1 MKTYTHLTTDERV
14 ALMLMQGQGL
24 SLRSISR
31 HLNRHVSSLSRELK
45 RNRTAP
51 HYDVIQ
57 ACALARQRRSKAR
70 RLSRLLPES
79 ELFQVVAKMLK
90 SGWSPQ
96 QIAARL
102 KLQWPDRPELHVS
115 HESIYLAIYTHPRGE
130 LKRQLISY
138 LRQGHG
144 KRRLRTVSA
153 GRRER
158 YPTDL
163 SIHLRPPEVEDRLVP
178 GHWESDLIMGAGNRS
193 AVATMVERTSRFVV
207 LAKLDRPTA
216 ECAAQAITRE
226 MSRMAPSLLK
236 TMTHD
241 QGSEMSRHR
250 EITAQTG
257 MKIYFADPHSPWQ
270 RGSNENTNG
279 LLRQYLPKGTDLSGV
294 SQERLD
300 EIADLLNTRPRQTLG
315 WKFPVEVL
323 VEYLQLSLSNNL
335 QTIN

>member
-14 ALMLMQGQGL
+14 VLMLMQDQGL

-31 HLNRHVSSLSRELK
+31 HLGRHASTLSRELR
-45 RNRTAP
+45 RNSPTR

-57 ACALARQRRSKAR
+57 ACALARDRRTKPR
-70 RLSRLLPES
+70 RPPRLLPSS
-79 ELFQVVAKMLK
+79 ELFQVVCEMLK
-90 SGWSPQ
+90 RGWSPQ
-96 QIAARL
+96 QIASRL
-102 KLQWPDRPELHVS
+102 KLQWPDRPEFHVS
-115 HESIYLAIYTHPRGE
+115 HESIYLAIYAYPRGE

-144 KRRLRTVSA
+144 KRRRRTA
-153 GRRER
+153 IPGWRER
-158 YPTDL
+158 YPADL

-178 GHWESDLIMGAGNRS
+178 GHWESDLIMGASNRS

-207 LAKLDRPTA
+207 LAKLDEPTA
-216 ECAAQAITRE
+216 ECAAQAITQE

-241 QGSEMSRHR
+241 QGSEMARHQD
-250 EITAQTG
+250 ITASTG
-257 MKIYFADPHSPWQ
+257 LKIYFAAPHSPWQ

-279 LLRQYLPKGTDLSGV
+279 LLRQYLPKGTDLSVV

-300 EIADLLNTRPRQTLG
+300 EIAELLNTRPRQTLG
-315 WKFPVEVL
+315 WRFPVEVL
-323 VEYLQLSLSNNL
+323 VDHLQLSVSNNL
-335 QTIN
+335 ETIN

>member
-1 MKTYTHLTTDERV
+1 
-14 ALMLMQGQGL
+14 MQKL
-24 SLRSISR
+24 
-31 HLNRHVSSLSRELK
+31 LNLVPFSSDP
-45 RNRTAP
+45 NFF
-51 HYDVIQ
+51 
-57 ACALARQRRSKAR
+57 C
-70 RLSRLLPES
+70 
-79 ELFQVVAKMLK
+79 
-90 SGWSPQ
+90 
-96 QIAARL
+96 
-102 KLQWPDRPELHVS
+102 
-115 HESIYLAIYTHPRGE
+115 E

-178 GHWESDLIMGAGNRS
+178 GHWESDLIMGTGNRS

-207 LAKLDRPTA
+207 LAKLNRPTE

-241 QGSEMSRHR
+241 QGSEMARHS

-257 MKIYFADPHSPWQ
+257 MKIYFADPYSPWQ

-323 VEYLQLSLSNNL
+323 VEYLQLSQSNNL

>member
-1 MKTYTHLTTDERV
+1 
-14 ALMLMQGQGL
+14 MLMQSQGL
-24 SLRSISR
+24 SLRAISR
-31 HLNRHVSSLSRELK
+31 YLGRHVSSLSRELK
-45 RNRTAP
+45 RNGTQHR
-51 HYDVIQ
+51 YDVVR
-57 ACALARQRRSKAR
+57 ACALARERRSKAR
-70 RLSRLLPES
+70 SPSRLLPGS
-79 ELFQVVAKMLK
+79 ELFQVITQMLK
-90 SGWSPQ
+90 MGWSPQ

-102 KLQWPDRPELHVS
+102 KHQWPDRPEFHVS
-115 HESIYLAIYTHPRGE
+115 HESIYLAIYAYPRGE

-138 LRQGHG
+138 LRQGRG
-144 KRRLRTVSA
+144 KRRLRTAST

-158 YPTDL
+158 YPADL

-241 QGSEMSRHR
+241 QGSEMARHR
-250 EITAQTG
+250 DITAQTG
-257 MKIYFADPHSPWQ
+257 MRIYFADPHSPWQ

-279 LLRQYLPKGTDLSGV
+279 LLRQYLPKGTDLSSV

-300 EIADLLNTRPRQTLG
+300 EIAGLLNTRPRETLG

-323 VEYLQLSLSNNL
+323 IEYLQLSQSNNL
-335 QTIN
+335 RTIN

>member
-1 MKTYTHLTTDERV
+1 MKTYTHLTTDERI
-14 ALMLMQGQGL
+14 ALMLMKSQGL
-24 SLRSISR
+24 SLRAISR
-31 HLNRHVSSLSRELK
+31 HLGRHVSSLSRELK
-45 RNRTAP
+45 RNHTHNR
-51 HYDVIQ
+51 YDAVQ
-57 ACALARQRRSKAR
+57 ACTLARQRRSKPR
-70 RLSRLLPES
+70 RPCRLLPGS
-79 ELFQVVAKMLK
+79 ELFQGIAKMLRR
-90 SGWSPQ
+90 GWPPQ

-102 KLQWPDRPELHVS
+102 KQQWPDSPEFHVS
-115 HESIYLAIYTHPRGE
+115 HESIYLAIYAYPRGE

-138 LRQGHG
+138 LRQGRG
-144 KRRLRTVSA
+144 KRRLRTVSE

-158 YPTDL
+158 YPADL

-241 QGSEMSRHR
+241 QGSEMARHR

-257 MKIYFADPHSPWQ
+257 MNIYFADPHSPWQ

-279 LLRQYLPKGTDLSGV
+279 LLRQYLPKGTDLSTV

-300 EIADLLNTRPRQTLG
+300 EIAELLNTRPRETLG

-323 VEYLQLSLSNNL
+323 VEYLQFSQSNNL
-335 QTIN
+335 STIN

>member
-14 ALMLMQGQGL
+14 VLMLMQSQGS
-24 SLRSISR
+24 SLRAISNHLGR
-31 HLNRHVSSLSRELK
+31 HASSLSRELK
-45 RNRTAP
+45 RNRTP
-51 HYDVIQ
+51 HQYDVIH
-57 ACALARQRRSKAR
+57 ACALARERRSKAR
-70 RLSRLLPES
+70 KPRRLLPGS
-79 ELFQVVAKMLK
+79 ELFVVITEMLK
-90 SGWSPQ
+90 MGWSPQ

-102 KLQWPDRPELHVS
+102 KLQWPDSPEFHVS
-115 HESIYLAIYTHPRGE
+115 HESIYLAIYAYPRGE
-130 LKRQLISY
+130 LKRQLIGF

-158 YPTDL
+158 YPADL

-216 ECAAQAITRE
+216 ECAALAITRE

-241 QGSEMSRHR
+241 QGSEMARHR

-279 LLRQYLPKGTDLSGV
+279 LLRQYLPKGTDLSIV

-300 EIADLLNTRPRQTLG
+300 EIANMLNTRPRQTLG
-315 WKFPVEVL
+315 WRFPVEVL

>member
-1 MKTYTHLTTDERV
+1 
-14 ALMLMQGQGL
+14 MLMNGQGF

-31 HLNRHVSSLSRELK
+31 HLGRHVSTLSRELK
-45 RNRTAP
+45 RNCTAR
-51 HYDVIQ
+51 HYDVVH
-57 ACALARQRRSKAR
+57 ACALARERRSKAR
-70 RLSRLLPES
+70 RTSRLLPDS
-79 ELFQVVAKMLK
+79 ELFQVVTKMLK
-90 SGWSPQ
+90 MGWSPQ

-102 KLQWPDRPELHVS
+102 KVQWPDSPEFHVS
-115 HESIYLAIYTHPRGE
+115 HESIYLAIYAYPRGE

-158 YPTDL
+158 YPADL

-241 QGSEMSRHR
+241 QGSEMARHR

-257 MKIYFADPHSPWQ
+257 MTIYFADPHSPWQ

-294 SQERLD
+294 TQERLD
-300 EIADLLNTRPRQTLG
+300 EIANLLNTRPRQTLG

-335 QTIN
+335 HTIN

>member
-1 MKTYTHLTTDERV
+1 MKTYTHLTSDERIT
-14 ALMLMQGQGL
+14 LMLMQGRGL
-24 SLRSISR
+24 SLRAISR
-31 HLNRHVSSLSRELK
+31 HLGRHVSSLSRELK
-45 RNRTAP
+45 RNRTN
-51 HYDVIQ
+51 HRYDVVR
-57 ACALARQRRSKAR
+57 ACALARERRSKAR
-70 RLSRLLPES
+70 RPSRLLPGS
-79 ELFQVVAKMLK
+79 ELFQVVTLMLK
-90 SGWSPQ
+90 MGWSPQ

-102 KLQWPDRPELHVS
+102 KYQWPDSPEYHVS
-115 HESIYLAIYTHPRGE
+115 HESIYLAIYAYPRGE

-138 LRQGHG
+138 LRQGRG

-158 YPTDL
+158 YPADL

-178 GHWESDLIMGAGNRS
+178 GHWESDLIMGASNRS

-226 MSRMAPSLLK
+226 MSRIAPSLLK

-241 QGSEMSRHR
+241 QGSEMARHR

-257 MKIYFADPHSPWQ
+257 MNIYFADPHSPWQ

-279 LLRQYLPKGTDLSGV
+279 LLRQYLPKGTDLSTV

-300 EIADLLNTRPRQTLG
+300 EIAELLNTRPRETLG

-323 VEYLQLSLSNNL
+323 VEYLQLSQSNNL
-335 QTIN
+335 STIN

>member
-1 MKTYTHLTTDERV
+1 MKTYTHLTTDECIV
-14 ALMLMQGQGL
+14 LMLLKSQGL
-24 SLRSISR
+24 SLRAISR
-31 HLNRHVSSLSRELK
+31 HLGHHVSSLSRELK
-45 RNRTAP
+45 RNRTN
-51 HYDVIQ
+51 HRYDVVR
-57 ACALARQRRSKAR
+57 AGALARERRSKAR
-70 RLSRLLPES
+70 RPSRLRAFSSHHPHA
-79 ELFQVVAKMLK
+79 QN
-90 SGWSPQ
+90 GWSPQ

-102 KLQWPDRPELHVS
+102 KQQWPDIPELHVS
-115 HESIYLAIYTHPRGE
+115 HESIYLAIYAYPREE

-138 LRQGHG
+138 LRQGRG

-158 YPTDL
+158 YPADL
-163 SIHLRPPEVEDRLVP
+163 SIHLRPPEVEDRLIP

-207 LAKLDRPTA
+207 LAKLNRPTA

-241 QGSEMSRHR
+241 QGSEMARHR

-257 MKIYFADPHSPWQ
+257 MNIYFADPHSPWQ

-279 LLRQYLPKGTDLSGV
+279 LLRQYLPKGTDLSTV

-300 EIADLLNTRPRQTLG
+300 EIAELLNTRPRETLG

-323 VEYLQLSLSNNL
+323 VEYLQLAQSNNL
-335 QTIN
+335 STIN